1 MVSKFHFIEILR
13 FITSFAVVVRHYH
26 FFFSPRSTI
35 SKIDILTDPSIQPF
49 YFFLQIFYLKGDYA
63 VPIFWGIS
71 GFIFA
76 LVYLEQR
83 KDTTKIQFFVNRFSR
98 LYPLHFATLILV
110 TLLQLTN
117 HAFIGSNQIIG
128 NNDVFRFI
136 LHIFFISGYE
146 GESFNLPIWSVSVEI
161 LIYFAF
167 FLSIIFL
174 NKFRYKYALLIYLI
188 SLAVD
193 KFIFSSIFIDCLRMF
208 FTGVLV
214 FYLNVAIKKKIFL
227 FFSSILIIAI
237 SFFGNFKIFI
247 FTPGILLLFI
257 SLEYLFK
264 NEIKRK
270 FDFFGNLTYSM
281 YLLHIPSMLT
291 IILIFFFFNLSDSI
305 FLDSRFF
312 LAYMS
317 FIFLISFFSYKYF
330 EKPLNKYYR
339 GELTKK
345 LNNLVD

>member
-26 FFFSPRSTI
+26 FFFLPRSTI
-35 SKIDILTDPSIQPF
+35 SKIEILTDPSIQPF

-76 LVYLEQR
+76 LVYLEQ
-83 KDTTKIQFFVNRFSR
+83 KKNTTGIQFFVNRFSR

-110 TLLQLTN
+110 ALLQLTN
-117 HAFIGSNQIIG
+117 HVFIGSDQIIG
-128 NNDVFRFI
+128 NNDAFRFL
-136 LHIFFISGYE
+136 LHILFISGFE

-167 FLSIIFL
+167 FISIIFL
-174 NKFRYKYALLIYLI
+174 NKFRYKYALFIYLI
-188 SLAVD
+188 SLVVD
-193 KFIFSSIFIDCLRMF
+193 KFIFSSIFVDCFRMF

-214 FYLNVAIKKKIFL
+214 YYLNISIRNKFFL
-227 FFSSILIIAI
+227 SFLSILIIAI
-237 SFFGNFKIFI
+237 SFIGNFKIFI
-247 FTPGILLLFI
+247 FTPGILLFFI

-264 NEIKRK
+264 SEIKNN

-305 FLDSRFF
+305 FLDTRFF
-312 LAYMS
+312 LSYIS
-317 FIFLISFFSYKYF
+317 LIFLISFFSYKYF

-339 GELTKK
+339 DKLTKK
-345 LNNLVD
+345 TK